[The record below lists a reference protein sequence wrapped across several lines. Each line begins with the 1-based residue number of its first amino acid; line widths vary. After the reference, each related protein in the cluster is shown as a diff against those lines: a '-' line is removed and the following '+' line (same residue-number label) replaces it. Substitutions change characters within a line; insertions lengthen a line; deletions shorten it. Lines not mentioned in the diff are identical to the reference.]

1 MQINQHIDRCM
12 LDPAAAEEKR
22 RLHELESTSL
32 PCFTFFTENINRGE
46 MPKPVMIKTDSHGEK
61 IITNESQPNSAR
73 LTIER
78 IKEI

>member
-32 PCFTFFTENINRGE
+32 PSFTFFYR
-46 MPKPVMIKTDSHGEK
+46 KY
-61 IITNESQPNSAR
+61 QQR
-73 LTIER
+73 
-78 IKEI
+78 